1 LSEYADMYG
10 LSMVLL
16 IQTSISPGTIDIYTT

>member
-1 LSEYADMYG
+1 MYG